1 MTWSP
6 DGGAERDPG
15 AWTVAAAVI
24 LGFQGISMVVYAG
37 ILRPVSVALDV
48 PVLGRADVVYLTFG
62 ILGIVAA
69 TGVWR
74 RRPWGRV
81 LGMSVA
87 VASGL
92 LMFWT
97 ASSPVFGILA
107 LALPAAVVYTLWR
120 QWPRPRATAAAVADA
135 ADTESGSG
143 PS

>member
-6 DGGAERDPG
+6 DAQAEREPG
-15 AWTVAAAVI
+15 AWTIVAAGV
-24 LGFQGISMVVYAG
+24 LGLQGLSMAVYAG
-37 ILRPVSVALDV
+37 ILRPVGVALDV
-48 PVLGRADVVYLTFG
+48 PILGRADVVYLAFG
-62 ILGIVAA
+62 ILAIVAA
-69 TGVWR
+69 AGVGR

-97 ASSPVFGILA
+97 ASSPAFGIVA
-107 LALPAAVVYTLWR
+107 LALPAFVVYALWR
-120 QWPRPRATAAAVADA
+120 QWPRPRAAVVAADGADA
-135 ADTESGSG
+135 EPGSG